1 MHKTLNLGLTS
12 SFISVVLEGEVNGS
26 SSTLELELREMT
38 SAERDAHMDYSKA
51 NLEFQPDGKIR
62 GLKKFDGVQA
72 ALIARC
78 LFYKGTE
85 NRVPLAEI
93 QKWPARTVQAL
104 FDAARGLNGL
114 DTEEDGKNPDKGPD
128 KALDDAKNG

>member
-12 SFISVVLEGEVNGS
+12 SFISVVLDGEVNGAPS
-26 SSTLELELREMT
+26 KLELELREMT

-51 NLEFQPDGKIR
+51 NLDFQSDGKVR

-72 ALIARC
+72 ALISRC
-78 LFYKGTE
+78 LFYKGKE
-85 NRVPLAEI
+85 DRVPVAEI

-114 DTEEDGKNPDKGPD
+114 DIEDEAKSPDKGPD
-128 KALDDAKNG
+128 KALDDAKNA